1 MLLASYAINLTKQL
15 HFYSLSVKIY
25 IIDINSVLFMTVEL
39 LVLNINLV
47 VHKLRRFYSHITV
60 VSVKRKKPTFEKKKK
75 KKNSFLVIFYT

>member
-1 MLLASYAINLTKQL
+1 
-15 HFYSLSVKIY
+15 
-25 IIDINSVLFMTVEL
+25 MTVEL

-75 KKNSFLVIFYT
+75 KKTAFLLFFILESKRF

>member
-1 MLLASYAINLTKQL
+1 
-15 HFYSLSVKIY
+15 
-25 IIDINSVLFMTVEL
+25 MTVEL

-75 KKNSFLVIFYT
+75 KKKKNSFLVIFYT

>member
-1 MLLASYAINLTKQL
+1 
-15 HFYSLSVKIY
+15 
-25 IIDINSVLFMTVEL
+25 MTVEL

-75 KKNSFLVIFYT
+75 KKKKKAFFLFFIILSKIF